1 MKKKLAAI
9 AISVIM
15 TASVSAIPTAIPT
28 ATLDR
33 SGATGGLKGGGELN
47 VNPNLELANLIG
59 QSGSFLTFCLEADEG
74 VDDTGTVVYFA
85 SVLEE
90 AIEGDGNDDPAG
102 PLGGDLLDPATAWL
116 YTQYLA
122 NTLGYDGGV
131 LHATAL
137 QQAFWYLEDETG
149 FDNYSNLN
157 SQAQTWIDQ
166 ALASG
171 WTDIGDVRVL
181 HLWTGDTYDGPQ
193 TVAQDVLCVVPE
205 PTSLTLA
212 SLGAVFAAMARKRR
226 RN

>member
-1 MKKKLAAI
+1 MKRKLIAI
-9 AISVIM
+9 AIAICIIM
-15 TASVSAIPTAIPT
+15 TAPVSASLT

-33 SGATGGLKGGGELN
+33 NGATAGLQGGGELN
-47 VNPNLELANLIG
+47 VNPNLELANLIA

-85 SVLEE
+85 SILEE

-122 NTLGYDGGV
+122 NTLGYDGGI

-137 QQAFWYLEDETG
+137 QQAFWHLEDETG
-149 FDNYSNLN
+149 FDNYNNLN
-157 SQAQTWIDQ
+157 SQAQTWIDD
-166 ALASG
+166 ALAAG

-193 TVAQDVLCVVPE
+193 TAAQDVLCIVPE
-205 PTSLTLA
+205 PTSLTLI
-212 SLGAVFAAMARKRR
+212 SLSAAFAAMARKRR

>member
-1 MKKKLAAI
+1 MKRKLIAI
-9 AISVIM
+9 AIAICIIM
-15 TASVSAIPTAIPT
+15 TAPVSASLT

-33 SGATGGLKGGGELN
+33 NGATAGLQGGGELN
-47 VNPNLELANLIG
+47 VNPNLELANLIA

-85 SVLEE
+85 SILEE

-122 NTLGYDGGV
+122 NTLGYDGGI

-137 QQAFWYLEDETG
+137 QQAFWHLEDETG
-149 FDNYSNLN
+149 FDNYNNLN
-157 SQAQTWIDQ
+157 SQAQTWIDD
-166 ALASG
+166 ALAAG

-193 TVAQDVLCVVPE
+193 TVAQDVLCIVPE

-212 SLGAVFAAMARKRR
+212 SLGVAFAAMARKRR